1 MPIKNAAKKALRQ
14 NKTQKERNLVRKK
27 AMKKSIKEIND
38 LTLKGKSAKDL
49 LPNAYKAI
57 DKAAKRG
64 IIKKNAASRKKSQIA
79 KTAK

>member
-14 NKTQKERNLVRKK
+14 NKTHKERNLIRKK
-27 AMKKSIKEIND
+27 AMRKSIKEIND
-38 LTLKGKSAKDL
+38 LTLKGKSSKEL
-49 LPNAYKAI
+49 LPQTYKAI

-79 KTAK
+79 RAAR